1 MRILFTSYVFAPS
14 LGGIETVS
22 ALLAPEFVRAGHEV
36 IFVTKTRQTDEVK
49 RPFEVVRNPGPW
61 RMLQLTRWCDVFF
74 QNNISLEMAWPLLLL
89 RRPWVIAHHTWLSRA
104 GVPVNWQSRLKISL
118 LRFGYNA
125 TISRPIT
132 DSLPVP
138 SVIVGNP
145 YASDNFKLLP
155 EVSRDRDLVY
165 LGRLVSDKGIDVLI
179 KALAKLRHQ
188 GLRPRL
194 TIVGSGPELPS
205 LQALAQQL
213 EVAGQ
218 IDFVGSKTGK
228 ELKEI
233 LNAHRIMVI
242 PSLWPEPFGLVALE
256 GIACGCALVA
266 SRIGGLSEAVGPC
279 AITFE
284 PGVIMSLAEALK
296 KALTQ
301 PGIREKLQSKAKEH
315 LAQFAPA
322 DVAQRYLRLFERAVQ
337 DAKKRK

>member
-1 MRILFTSYVFAPS
+1 MRILFTSYVFAPN

-36 IFVTKTRQTDEVK
+36 VLVTKTRQTDQVT
-49 RPFEVVRNPGPW
+49 RPYEVVRNPSIL
-61 RMLQLTRWCDVFF
+61 RMLRLTRWCDVFF
-74 QNNISLEMAWPLLLL
+74 QNNISLELAWPLLLM
-89 RRPWVIAHHTWLSRA
+89 RKPWVIAHHTWLSRA
-104 GVPVNWQSRLKISL
+104 GVPVNWESHLKISL
-118 LRFGYNA
+118 LRYAHNA

-145 YASDNFKLLP
+145 YASDNFKLMP
-155 EVSRDRDLVY
+155 EVPRDRDLVY
-165 LGRLVSDKGIDVLI
+165 LGRLVSDKGIDVLV
-179 KALAKLRHQ
+179 KALAELRHQ

-194 TIVGSGPELPS
+194 TIIGSGPEMPS
-205 LQALAQQL
+205 LQAMAERL

-218 IDFVGSKTGK
+218 IDFVGPKTGK
-228 ELKEI
+228 ELEQI
-233 LNAHRIMVI
+233 LNAHKIMVI

-284 PGVIMSLAEALK
+284 PGVIMSLADALK
-296 KALTQ
+296 KVLTQ
-301 PGIREKLQSKAKEH
+301 PGIREELQSKAQEH

-322 DVAQRYLRLFERAVQ
+322 DVAQRYLRLFEQAVE